1 MPRIRE
7 KVGEFMDAIRAE
19 GLSKSYDG
27 KQMALDSLSLT
38 VPQGGVCGFLGPN
51 GAGKT
56 TAVKLMTGL
65 LKPTK
70 GGCEVMGVSPA
81 EHPEEVH
88 AVCGVMTETAK
99 MYRQMTG
106 LQNLMFFGQ
115 VSGQEPEESRQRAS
129 ELLKELDIWDARDKR
144 LDQYSTGMAQRLS
157 LARAL
162 MHRPQVLFLDEP
174 TSGLDPESAQAVNEL
189 IAKLAKKDGATVFL
203 CTHQLRY
210 AQDICDS
217 YGIIQK
223 GRLLLS
229 GDFDTLAREMDC
241 RMKAD
246 IRLGGESRPE
256 GFEEHEGWWRT
267 DVLSENEMPKLIRQ
281 LVDAGEEIY
290 EAKLT
295 RPTLEEIY
303 FKCLENGKREV
314 RQ

>member
-1 MPRIRE
+1 
-7 KVGEFMDAIRAE
+7 MDAIRAE

-27 KQMALDSLSLT
+27 TQMALDGLNLA
-38 VPQGGVCGFLGPN
+38 VPPGGVCGFLGPN

-70 GGCEVMGVSPA
+70 GECAVMGISPA
-81 EHPEEVH
+81 EHPEQVH

-115 VSGQEPEESRQRAS
+115 ASGLEPEEARQRAF

-162 MHRPQVLFLDEP
+162 MHRPHVLFLDEP

-189 IAKLAKKDGATVFL
+189 IAKLAKQDGVTVFL

-210 AQDICDS
+210 AQDICSS
-217 YGIIQK
+217 YGIIQR

-229 GDFDTLAREMDC
+229 GDFESLARAMGC
-241 RMKAD
+241 CMKAD
-246 IRLGGESRPE
+246 IRLGRGSGIPE
-256 GFEEHEGWWRT
+256 GFEEHDGWWRT
-267 DVLSENEMPKLIRQ
+267 DVLSENEMPKLIRR
-281 LVDAGEEIY
+281 LVEAGMEVY

-303 FKCLENGKREV
+303 FKCLESGKREV
-314 RQ
+314 PR

>member
-27 KQMALDSLSLT
+27 KQMALDSLNLT
-38 VPQGGVCGFLGPN
+38 VSQGGVCGFLGPN

-70 GGCEVMGVSPA
+70 GGCEVMGISPT
-81 EHPEEVH
+81 EHPEQVH

-115 VSGQEPEESRQRAS
+115 VSGLEPEESRQRAS

-157 LARAL
+157 LARSL

-223 GRLLLS
+223 GRLLMS
-229 GDFDTLAREMDC
+229 GDFDTLAREMGC
-241 RMKAD
+241 RIKAD
-246 IRLGGESRPE
+246 IRLGGGSRPD

-267 DVLSENEMPKLIRQ
+267 DVLSESEMPKLIRH
-281 LVDAGEEIY
+281 LVEAGEEVY

-303 FKCLENGKREV
+303 FKCLDNGKREV